1 MKCQKCGYI
10 SFDGNQ
16 FCPKCNK
23 DISDEI
29 TRLNLPL
36 YKINPPSLLGRLTGE
51 SKESDLSYQMD
62 TSGTTG
68 TAAHSDVVA
77 SAQDMGTS
85 EATEPSFDDTQK
97 FEIQF
102 ESVPEEAQE
111 SSLESV
117 DSSDLTSE
125 TVEVDL
131 SREESVED
139 LSAALDDLTF
149 EEPEATLADSDEST
163 VDEIDLD
170 AELSGSEV
178 PDIEDIAVMES
189 PPLEE
194 EPVSLD
200 LEELSVDES
209 DIVIEEAPLEETP
222 VEEAIEEAPLEME
235 GPDSDLKAPE
245 EVLDTA
251 GLTEEKE
258 AKEIDEDFSLDLESL
273 DLDLEL
279 EESEEK

>member
-36 YKINPPSLLGRLTGE
+36 YKINPPSLLGRLSGE

-62 TSGTTG
+62 TSGATG
-68 TAAHSDVVA
+68 NVTQGGAAST
-77 SAQDMGTS
+77 AQDMVTS
-85 EATEPSFDDTQK
+85 EAMEPSFDDTQK

-102 ESVPEEAQE
+102 ESVPEEAHE

-149 EEPEATLADSDEST
+149 EESEVTLADSDESPI
-163 VDEIDLD
+163 DEIDLD
-170 AELSGSEV
+170 AEFSGSEIS
-178 PDIEDIAVMES
+178 DTEDIAAMES

-200 LEELSVDES
+200 LEELSIDES
-209 DIVIEEAPLEETP
+209 DIVIDEAPLEEAPLEENL
-222 VEEAIEEAPLEME
+222 EEGSLEME
-235 GPDSDLKAPE
+235 GMDSDLKAPE
-245 EVLDTA
+245 DALDTA
-251 GLTEEKE
+251 GLTDEKE

>member
-1 MKCQKCGYI
+1 MKCQKCGYV

-36 YKINPPSLLGRLTGE
+36 YKINPPSFLGRLSGE

-62 TSGTTG
+62 TSGVTG
-68 TAAHSDVVA
+68 TAAHGGAIAD
-77 SAQDMGTS
+77 AQDMGTS
-85 EATEPSFDDTQK
+85 EAAEPSFDDTQK

-111 SSLESV
+111 SSLESL
-117 DSSDLTSE
+117 DSPDLTSE

-149 EEPEATLADSDEST
+149 EEPEATLVDSDEST

-170 AELSGSEV
+170 AELTGTEV
-178 PDIEDIAVMES
+178 SDTEDTAVMES

-209 DIVIEEAPLEETP
+209 DIVVEEAPLEEAP
-222 VEEAIEEAPLEME
+222 FEEMVEESPLEME
-235 GPDSDLKAPE
+235 GLDAGPE
-245 EVLDTA
+245 EPQEVIDTS
-251 GLTEEKE
+251 GLAEEKE
-258 AKEIDEDFSLDLESL
+258 GKEIDEDFSLDLESL